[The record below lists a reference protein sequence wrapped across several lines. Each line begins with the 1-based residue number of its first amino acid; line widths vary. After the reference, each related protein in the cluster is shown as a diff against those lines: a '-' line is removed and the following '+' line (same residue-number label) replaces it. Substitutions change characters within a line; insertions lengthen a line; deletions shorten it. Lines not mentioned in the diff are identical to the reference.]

1 MLIFWKAS
9 IHPVTYLVGQQII
22 KRMKKKMYKGT
33 PYSLWNPFTE
43 MEEFLGFL
51 GLGPIVITKGEGP
64 YVYDDKGRKLINGF
78 SSLWNVAVGHGRK
91 ELVDAATKQMT
102 ELAYASC
109 FRQTHPRA
117 IELAEKLVQ
126 VSPDQYQYVYLG
138 TNGSEAVETALK
150 ISRQYFRQSPNEE
163 DRKRF
168 KIISLKHSYHGVSYG
183 AMSTSGLEE
192 EQEKFGPVLDGY
204 LQIDPPYCYRCPF
217 GKSGYPEC
225 GLECAKALETKIEN
239 EGAGTIA
246 AFILEP
252 IMGAYGYI
260 VPPEEYYRVVGEI
273 CRKYGILLIVDEVTT
288 GFGKTGTLFM
298 SGNWNPQP
306 DIMCLSKAISSGYL
320 PLSATLVTE
329 DIFERFLGE
338 GNSLE
343 HGSTA
348 SGHPVCAAVGLA
360 NIDIIVNEKLPENA
374 ARVGQYLISKLQ
386 ALAERKPN
394 IGEVRGKGLLIGIEL
409 VKDKKSKEPL
419 ADNIVQEFG
428 IDASLRGLLL
438 YFRHNILGIV
448 PPLIIDEAI
457 ADEIVATLDKVID
470 LSTVTN
476 IKRKARLAKELAVTK
491 LKV

>member
-1 MLIFWKAS
+1 
-9 IHPVTYLVGQQII
+9 
-22 KRMKKKMYKGT
+22 MKKKVYKGI

-43 MEEFLGFL
+43 MDQFLGYL
-51 GLGPIVITKGEGP
+51 GFGPIVITRGEGP

-91 ELVDAATKQMT
+91 ELIDAAHKQMT

-117 IELAEKLVQ
+117 MELADKLVQ
-126 VSPDQYQYVYLG
+126 ISPSQYQYVYLG

-150 ISRQYFRQSPNEE
+150 IARQYHKQDPGKQDQS
-163 DRKRF
+163 RF
-168 KIISLKHSYHGVSYG
+168 KIVSLKHCYHGVSYG

-192 EQEKFGPVLDGY
+192 EKDKFGPVLDGY
-204 LQIDPPYCYRCPF
+204 VQIDPPYCYRCPY

-225 GLECAKALETKIEN
+225 DLVCAKALEAKIQK
-239 EGAGTIA
+239 EGPETMA
-246 AFILEP
+246 AFIMEP

-260 VPPEEYYRVVGEI
+260 TPPEQYYGEVGRI
-273 CRKYGILLIVDEVTT
+273 CREHGVLFIVDEVTT

-298 SGNWNPQP
+298 SESWEPQP

-320 PLSATLVTE
+320 PLAATLVTE
-329 DIFERFLGE
+329 SVFERFLGE

-360 NIDIIVNEKLPENA
+360 NIDLIIHEKLPDNA
-374 ARVGQYLISKLQ
+374 ARVGHYLMDKLQ
-386 ALAERKPN
+386 SLGLNKKN
-394 IGEVRGKGLLIGIEL
+394 MGEVRGKGLLIGIEL
-409 VKDKKSKEPL
+409 VKNKETREPL
-419 ADNIVQEFG
+419 PDDLVQEIG
-428 IDASLRGLLL
+428 LDAASRGLLL

-448 PPLIIDEAI
+448 PPLIIDESI
-457 ADEIVATLDKVID
+457 ADKIVSILDKVID
-470 LSTVTN
+470 TSTAAN
-476 IKRKARLAKELAVTK
+476 LKRKARLAKELTVTK
-491 LKV
+491 LTS